1 MDLFRK
7 ILRPIHTAVYLT
19 ITILGALTISGV
31 LNL

>member
-7 ILRPIHTAVYLT
+7 FLYPIHTAVYLT